1 MHLLTFFKTHSEAKR
16 VDDLFGPMP
25 LYYLLIQADTF
36 ARSGFRLNAPTL
48 FLLRQCKYS
57 QKYEELLTG
66 VFELRGAA
74 DRV

>member
-1 MHLLTFFKTHSEAKR
+1 MTYLDRCALLLTNSGRYLSREA
-16 VDDLFGPMP
+16 V
-25 LYYLLIQADTF
+25 
-36 ARSGFRLNAPTL
+36 FRLNAPTL
-48 FLLRQCKYS
+48 FFLQQCKYS